1 MSKTKNQHWQELKTA
16 GKESQS
22 RRITD
27 LFNSDRERK
36 SKFNARLRGEDGD
49 DLVLDYSRV
58 NLDGPQLAAL
68 YQLAEASGFERA
80 RNQFRSGQAI
90 NSTESRPVLHPALRG
105 TISDDYRVQNQPV
118 MAEVLAVKN
127 AFLTHAESIRNDPT
141 ITDVINIGI
150 GGSDLGPAMA
160 SLALAQ
166 FSGGK
171 KLHYLS
177 NIDPAALQNLL
188 GQINPSTCHFIIA
201 SKTFTTIETMTNAA
215 TARQWLVQKLG
226 EPAAREKFSAIT
238 TALDRAAAIGI
249 PPERC
254 FGFWDWVGGRYS
266 IWSAIGLPLAIAIGR
281 DNFEAML
288 SGGREVDQNF
298 FTAEW
303 QYNLPLLLG
312 LIGVWHRNFCG
323 YSSRAV
329 IPYAQNLARFPAYLQ
344 QLEMES
350 NGKSIGTDGQPLHH
364 ASGGVVWGEP
374 GTNAQHAFFQLLHQG
389 TDIIPVEFLLGV
401 ETEPR
406 QDGLDSHWQNQ
417 QRLLVA
423 NCLAQAESLMTGVA
437 APLGQRYRSYDGN
450 RPSLMVKWRHLT
462 PRTLGRLIAL
472 YEHRVFVEGVIWG
485 INSFDQ
491 WGVELG
497 KSVAVKLEPLVAAM
511 KDRLSE
517 I

>member
-1 MSKTKNQHWQELKTA
+1 MNQTHKTIWQEIAAAGQKSKT
-16 GKESQS
+16 
-22 RRITD
+22 RRISD
-27 LFNSDRERK
+27 LFSANPNRK
-36 SKFNARLRGEDGD
+36 TEFQARLKGEAGD

-58 NLDGPQLAAL
+58 NLDRQNLTALNQLL
-68 YQLAEASGFERA
+68 QASGFEEARA
-80 RNQFRSGQAI
+80 NFRSGLPI
-90 NSTESRPVLHPALRG
+90 NSSENRAVLHPALRG
-105 TISDDYRVQNQPV
+105 IARDSFAIEGKSV
-118 MAEVLAVKN
+118 MPEVLAVKN
-127 AFLTHAESIRNDPT
+127 DFLNHAEKLRNDPT

-160 SLALAQ
+160 TLALSD
-166 FSGGK
+166 FGGSK
-171 KLHYLS
+171 KLHYIS
-177 NIDPAALQNLL
+177 NIDPAALQSLL
-188 GQINPSTCHFIIA
+188 AELNPESCHFIIA

-215 TARQWLVQKLG
+215 TARQWLVQKIG
-226 EPAAREKFSAIT
+226 EQAAATQFSAIT
-238 TALDRAAAIGI
+238 TALDRAAELGI

-266 IWSAIGLPLAIAIGR
+266 LWSAIGLPLAIAIGR
-281 DNFEAML
+281 ENFEALL

-303 QYNLPLLLG
+303 QDNLPLILG

-323 YSSRAV
+323 YPSRAV

-350 NGKSIGTDGQPLHH
+350 NGKSIGKNGQPLHH

-401 ETEPR
+401 ESPPR
-406 QDGLDSHWQNQ
+406 NDGLDSHWQNQ

-437 APLGQRYRSYDGN
+437 APDGQPYRSYGGN
-450 RPSLMVKWRHLT
+450 RPSVMVKWRSLT

-485 INSFDQ
+485 INSYDQ

-497 KSVAVKLEPLVAAM
+497 KQVALKLEPKVAAM
-511 KDRLSE
+511 ADRLSE
-517 I
+517 V

>member
-1 MSKTKNQHWQELKTA
+1 MQ
-16 GKESQS
+16 
-22 RRITD
+22 
-27 LFNSDRERK
+27 
-36 SKFNARLRGEDGD
+36 
-49 DLVLDYSRV
+49 
-58 NLDGPQLAAL
+58 
-68 YQLAEASGFERA
+68 ASGFEAARA
-80 RNQFRSGQAI
+80 NFRSGQPI
-90 NSTESRPVLHPALRG
+90 NTSENRAVLHPALRG
-105 TISDDYRVQNQPV
+105 IASDDYAIQNQPV
-118 MAEVLAVKN
+118 MPEVLAVKN
-127 AFLTHAESIRNDPT
+127 AFLNHAEQLRNDPN

-160 SLALAQ
+160 SLALQ
-166 FSGGK
+166 PFSGSK

-188 GQINPSTCHFIIA
+188 RNLNPETCHFIIA

-215 TARQWLVQKLG
+215 TARQWLSQKIG
-226 EPAAREKFSAIT
+226 DKAASERFSAIT
-238 TALDRAAAIGI
+238 TAFDRATALGI

-281 DNFEAML
+281 DNFEALL
-288 SGGREVDQNF
+288 SGGREVDLNF
-298 FTAEW
+298 FTAPW
-303 QYNLPLLLG
+303 QENLPLLLG

-323 YSSRAV
+323 YPSRAV
-329 IPYAQNLARFPAYLQ
+329 IPYAQSLARFPAYLQ

-350 NGKSIGTDGQPLHH
+350 NGKSIDKNGQPLPH

-389 TDIIPVEFLLGV
+389 SDIIPVEFLLGV
-401 ETEPR
+401 ESPL
-406 QDGLDSHWQNQ
+406 QNDGLDSDWQAQ

-423 NCLAQAESLMTGVA
+423 NCLAQAESLMNGVA
-437 APLGQRYRSYDGN
+437 APAGQAYRSYAGN
-450 RPSLMVKWRHLT
+450 RPSVMVKWRQLT

-472 YEHRVFVEGVIWG
+472 YEHRVFVEGIIWN

-497 KSVAVKLEPLVAAM
+497 KQVALKLESRVAAM
-511 KDRLSE
+511 KDRLTE
-517 I
+517 V